1 MDPVD
6 NTTSTDTRTT
16 TQPPEALES
25 GLLENKTDTGLDA
38 PLLSNDGLTIP
49 SPDVHPNDI
58 LSVESGLDAG
68 VTDQKQEE
76 EEDDDDDNDH
86 FGSLSSISTM
96 SEAST
101 FVLEPDASYFRAKFA
116 HEARSA
122 EELTIKEVVTAPLLA
137 VTRC

>member
-58 LSVESGLDAG
+58 LSVESGFDAG
-68 VTDQKQEE
+68 MSDSKEE
-76 EEDDDDDNDH
+76 DH

-116 HEARSA
+116 HEARS
-122 EELTIKEVVTAPLLA
+122 EDELTIKEVIPSQLA
-137 VTRC
+137 VTRPFGGLL